1 MGLGD
6 VKLIAAIGSFVGWQG
21 ILFTIGAASFLGA
34 AFGITA
40 IALGKRDRSAKIPF
54 GPYLA
59 MAAVIFLFWVT
70 RSSRGTK
77 KRFSVY
83 RIP

>member
-1 MGLGD
+1 
-6 VKLIAAIGSFVGWQG
+6 
-21 ILFTIGAASFLGA
+21 
-34 AFGITA
+34 
-40 IALGKRDRSAKIPF
+40 KIPF

-77 KRFSVY
+77 NPFSVY
-83 RIP
+83 KFLRGDHKDEDLDLRRFDPIFPNVVAGKPALKRVRRDALPT